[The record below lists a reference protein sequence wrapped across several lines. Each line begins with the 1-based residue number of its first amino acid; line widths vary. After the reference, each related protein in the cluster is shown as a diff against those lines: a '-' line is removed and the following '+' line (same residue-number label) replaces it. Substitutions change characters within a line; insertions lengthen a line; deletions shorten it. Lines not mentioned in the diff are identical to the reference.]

1 MIKLMKIFI
10 GMSISIFMLAN
21 TYAATKENANK
32 SIELVITQKNIDVD
46 GKKTWVY
53 YVSQPNGTWGFEGV
67 KGQYFDATVKNETTV
82 PTVLHWHGLIVPN
95 DQDGVPY
102 VTQAPIPPGGTY
114 HYHFKL
120 LQAGTFWMHSH
131 FGLQVQR
138 YMSAPFIIHDPN
150 DKSDAQ
156 DVVMMLADYSP
167 KTPDAIFA
175 ELKKGMPM
183 NTSAA
188 TKQKMAMPMNDNKS
202 MSSMQS
208 DNSMAQKPDLNDV
221 KYDAYLTNYQTLKN
235 PPVIRVQPGKTV
247 RLRIINGAAMSGFF
261 VNTGKLPG
269 QLIAVDGND
278 IHPINGTQFQIS
290 EAQRLDILVKIPEQK
305 DGVYPILAQGE
316 GTNMQTGLILATPEA
331 KTIPTYPEKVKN
343 TAGSLDY
350 SQEWQLKALYPL
362 TPKPVDETLTLN
374 LEGDMAKYE
383 WKINNQMWPHI
394 TPLSVHNDRRV
405 EMIINN
411 QTDMAHPIHL
421 HGHTFEVTE
430 IDGKPVTDGAMRD
443 TVFVMPHSTVK
454 VQFDSDNPGKWVV
467 HCHMLY
473 HQEAGMMTEI
483 DYAK

>member
-1 MIKLMKIFI
+1 MFKITPI
-10 GMSISIFMLAN
+10 LLNALLSIFMLSN
-21 TYAATKENANK
+21 SYATTSTSTTKP
-32 SIELVITQKNIDVD
+32 IELIITQKNIDVD

-53 YVSQPNGTWGFEGV
+53 YVSQPDGTWGFEGV

-95 DQDGVPY
+95 NQDGVPY
-102 VTQAPIPPGGTY
+102 VTQQPIPPGGTY

-131 FGLQVQR
+131 FGLQMQR

-150 DKSDAQ
+150 DKSGDQ

-167 KTPDAIFA
+167 ETPDAIFA

-183 NTSAA
+183 PIA
-188 TKQKMAMPMNDNKS
+188 TEQKMAMPSMKSSKSMPAMNDTA
-202 MSSMQS
+202 MT
-208 DNSMAQKPDLNDV
+208 QKPDLNDV
-221 KYDAYLTNYQTLKN
+221 QYAAYLTNYHTLKD
-235 PPVIRVQPGKTV
+235 PQIIRVAPGATV
-247 RLRIINGAAMSGFF
+247 RLRIINAAAMTGFF
-261 VNTGKLPG
+261 VNTGNLPG
-269 QLIAVDGND
+269 KLIAVDGND
-278 IHPINGTQFQIS
+278 IHPINGKQFQIA
-290 EAQRLDILVKIPEQK
+290 EAQRLDIIVKIPEQK

-316 GTNMQTGLILATPEA
+316 GTNMQTGLVLATPDV
-331 KTIPTYPEKVKN
+331 KTIPVLPEKVST
-343 TAGSLDY
+343 TAGALDY

-362 TPKPVDETLTLN
+362 KSKSVDETLILN

-394 TPLSVHNDRRV
+394 TPLMINKDKRI

-411 QTDMAHPIHL
+411 QTNMMHPIHL

-430 IDGKPVTDGAMRD
+430 IDGKAVIDGAMRD
-443 TVFVMPHSTVK
+443 TVFVLPHSTVK
-454 VQFDSDNPGKWVV
+454 VQFDSDNPGKWVI